1 MTKILNDVLTIDADT
16 RAEVVNKVAEIMRDI
31 FVFPESGV
39 EMSDFVSKKLAGGE
53 YDEFG
58 EIKPFCSKLTE
69 DLRSICHDKHLFVFY
84 SQEEAVEVRAAKNLL
99 SEADAAKVKAMYKV
113 WYERQNY
120 GFQKVEILK
129 GNIGYLK
136 LDTFPGIRGADT
148 CISAMGFLANT
159 NAMIIDLR
167 DNGGGEGFDGLLS
180 SYFFT
185 AEKVLLGSAKY
196 RDPALNTE
204 SWTLPYVP
212 GKRLPEIDLYIL
224 TSSRTFSAAEGFTY
238 DLQQL
243 KRAVVVGETTKGGA
257 HPIDVLIVKGDIL
270 TQVPIGCSYN
280 PISKKNWEKSGVIPD
295 IVTSDD
301 AALKTAHITALEKV
315 IGKIGDEEYKKQLS
329 KVLEGLKV

>member
-1 MTKILNDVLTIDADT
+1 MTKTLNDILTIDADT
-16 RAEVVNKVAEIMRDI
+16 KAEVVNKVAEIMRDI
-31 FVFPESGV
+31 FVFLEIGV

-53 YDEFG
+53 YDKFS

-69 DLRSICHDKHLFVFY
+69 DLRSICHDKHIFVFY
-84 SQEEAVEVRAAKNLL
+84 SPEEAVEVRADKNLL
-99 SEADAAKVKAMYKV
+99 SEAETAKVKASYKV

-136 LDTFPGIRGADT
+136 LDTFPGIRGAET

-159 NAMIIDLR
+159 DAMIIDLR
-167 DNGGGEGFDGLLS
+167 DNGGGEGLDGILS

-185 AEKVLLGSAKY
+185 EEKVLLGTVKY
-196 RDPALNTE
+196 RDPAQNAE

-224 TSSRTFSAAEGFTY
+224 TSSRTFSAAEGFAY

-243 KRAVVVGETTKGGA
+243 KRAVLVGETTKGGA
-257 HPIDVLIVKGDIL
+257 HPIDVLIVKGEIL

-280 PISKKNWEKSGVIPD
+280 PISKTNWEKTGVMPD
-295 IVTSDD
+295 IATTLED
-301 AALKTAHITALEKV
+301 ALHTAHIAALEKV
-315 IGKIGDEEYKKQLS
+315 ILKTTDQEYKKE
-329 KVLEGLKV
+329 LEKILTELNK

>member
-1 MTKILNDVLTIDADT
+1 LNDVLTIDADSK
-16 RAEVVNKVAEIMRDI
+16 AEVVNKVADIMREH
-31 FVFPESGV
+31 FVFPETG
-39 EMSDFVSKKLAGGE
+39 EKMSDFVLSRFAEGE
-53 YDEFG
+53 YNSYN
-58 EIKPFCSKLTE
+58 EIKLFCAKLTA

-84 SQEEAVEVRAAKNLL
+84 SPEEAIEVRAAKNLL
-99 SEADAAKVKAMYKV
+99 SEAETAKFKAMYKL
-113 WYERQNY
+113 WYERQNF

-159 NAMIIDLR
+159 NAIIIDLR
-167 DNGGGEGFDGLLS
+167 DNGGGEGLDGILS

-185 AEKVLLGSAKY
+185 AEKVLLGTAKY

-204 SWTLPYVP
+204 TWTLPYIP

-224 TSSRTFSAAEGFTY
+224 TSSRTFSAAEGFAY

-243 KRAVVVGETTKGGA
+243 KRAVIVGETTKGGA

-280 PISKKNWEKSGVIPD
+280 PITKTNWEKTGVMPD
-295 IVTSDD
+295 IVTSDE